1 MKGEPII
8 LPASRMGH
16 VEEYYFSRKLKE
28 IARLRAEGKKV
39 INLGIGSPDQAP
51 DEKVIQTLINES
63 LKTNIHGYQSY
74 LGLPELRN
82 AFSHWYKTYFQVDLD
97 PNTEILPL
105 IGSKEGIMHISMTY
119 LEMGD
124 EVLVP
129 DPGYPA
135 YSAVARL
142 AGAAI
147 RHYPLEESRNW
158 QGNLDKLAQSDLSKV
173 KLMWLNYP
181 NMPTGAPAD
190 KGYFTA
196 LIQFARDYKILL
208 VNDNPYTFVLNPEKH
223 SLLSIPDA
231 REVALELN
239 SLSKAHNLAGWRI
252 GMLAGRADY
261 LAEILT
267 FKSNMDSGMFYG
279 MQKAAITALQL
290 PNSWYENM
298 NTVYRER
305 RLIAEKVMDLLG
317 CTYAKNQVG
326 MFLWAKI
333 PGEYENAY
341 HLADRLLY
349 ETNLFIT
356 PGGIFG
362 DGGLS
367 YIRISLCSPV
377 DDFKEAIDRISS
389 SELKV
394 SL

>member
-1 MKGEPII
+1 MKSEPII
-8 LPASRMGH
+8 LPASRMGQ

-28 IARLRAEGKKV
+28 IASLRAEGKKV

-51 DEKVIQTLINES
+51 DEEVIQTLIRES
-63 LKTNIHGYQSY
+63 NKKEVHGYQSY
-74 LGLPELRN
+74 LGLPELRQ
-82 AFSHWYKTYFQVDLD
+82 AFSMWYKKYFKVDLN

-119 LEMGD
+119 LEPGD

-129 DPGYPA
+129 NPGYPA
-135 YSAVARL
+135 YSAVAQL
-142 AGAAI
+142 TGATL
-147 RHYPLEESRNW
+147 RYYDLEESKNW
-158 QGNLDKLAQSDLSKV
+158 QADLDLLAKTDLSKV

-190 KGYFTA
+190 MDYFTA
-196 LIQFARDYKILL
+196 LVHFAKQYHILL

-223 SLLSIPDA
+223 SLLSVPGAMD
-231 REVALELN
+231 VALELN

-261 LAEILT
+261 LAEILR

-279 MQKAAITALQL
+279 VQKAAITALEL
-290 PNSWYENM
+290 SDAWYENL
-298 NTVYRER
+298 NKVYFER
-305 RLIAEKVMDLLG
+305 RKVAEKVMDLLG
-317 CTYAKNQVG
+317 CVYANNQVG

-333 PGEYENAY
+333 PDAFENAY
-341 HLADRLLY
+341 QLADRLLY

-362 DGGLS
+362 SGGDQYL
-367 YIRISLCSPV
+367 RISLCSPV
-377 DDFKEAIDRISS
+377 TDFEEALERIHL

-394 SL
+394 

>member
-1 MKGEPII
+1 MIKEPVI
-8 LPASRMGH
+8 LPSSRMRQ

-28 IARLRAEGKKV
+28 IASLRAEGKKV

-51 DEKVIQTLINES
+51 DEEVIETLIVES
-63 LKTNIHGYQSY
+63 RKKDIHGYQSY
-74 LGLPELRN
+74 LGLPELRS
-82 AFSHWYKTYFQVDLD
+82 AFAHWYKMYFNVVLN
-97 PNTEILPL
+97 PASEILPL

-119 LEMGD
+119 LEPGD

-135 YSAVARL
+135 YAAVAKL
-142 AGAAI
+142 TGATI
-147 RHYPLEESRNW
+147 RNYELVESKNW
-158 QGNLDKLAQSDLSKV
+158 QADLELLSKTDLSRV

-190 KGYFTA
+190 KAYFTA
-196 LIQFARDYKILL
+196 LVQFARENHILL

-223 SLLSIPDA
+223 SLLSVPGSLD
-231 REVALELN
+231 VALELN

-261 LAEILT
+261 LAEILR

-279 MQKAAITALQL
+279 IQKAAISALQL
-290 PNSWYENM
+290 PESWYDKLNE
-298 NTVYRER
+298 VYMVR
-305 RLIAEKVMDLLG
+305 RNVAEKVMDLLG
-317 CTYAKNQVG
+317 CVFSENQVG

-333 PGEYENAY
+333 PEQYENAY
-341 HLADRLLY
+341 QLADRLLY

-362 DGGLS
+362 DGGLN
-367 YIRISLCSPV
+367 YLRISLCSPV
-377 DDFKEAIDRISS
+377 EDFNEAIDRIHL

-394 SL
+394 